1 MSSFGHIKGAI
12 IAKYS
17 KLTDDD
23 LPQIEVNYD
32 KFLGKTQYWHGDK
45 KGELLKWADY
55 THDRASR
62 RTGPRNGG
70 VDYGYWANGFT

>member
-12 IAKYS
+12 IAICS

-23 LPQIEVNYD
+23 LPQIEGNYD
-32 KFLGKTQYWHGDK
+32 SFLGKTQQWYGDK
-45 KGELLKWADY
+45 NDELLKWADH

-62 RTGPRNGG
+62 RTGPRNGS